1 MKSVKQL
8 ELDLWAI
15 LREAN
20 DTPEEATF
28 PVIWQALD
36 GVLPR
41 LGVVEQL
48 KIAGAT
54 IAQVTDIFQIQAGL
68 MFELLEATA
77 SGDGPILAADAFDR
91 YVRQSMAIDL
101 EQYVAEPESLPRLPR
116 TVSAPEE
123 AFYSVA
129 ESVEKEALLEVLHD
143 EIVLTEAE
151 AHAEALSVAHGE
163 DVSDWVEMIRVQLMA
178 LEGAIELQALVR
190 LLGLPFIELWL
201 GLLLGGYGLRRE
213 LVDDSDEAFYH
224 VVGIWVA
231 LVD

>member
-1 MKSVKQL
+1 MEPVKQL
-8 ELDLWAI
+8 ELNLWAI
-15 LREAN
+15 LREAH
-20 DTPEEATF
+20 DTPEDATF

-36 GVLPR
+36 GALPG

-77 SGDGPILAADAFDR
+77 SADGPSMAEGAFDR

-101 EQYVAEPESLPRLPR
+101 EQYVAEFKSLPRLPR
-116 TVSAPEE
+116 MVKETEE
-123 AFYSVA
+123 AFYSES

-143 EIVLTEAE
+143 EIVLTEAQI
-151 AHAEALSVAHGE
+151 HAEAMSVAHDE
-163 DVSDWVEMIRVQLMA
+163 DVSDWVEMIRVQLVA
-178 LEGAIELQALVR
+178 LEGAIELQALVK

-201 GLLLGGYGLRRE
+201 GLLLGGYGLER
-213 LVDDSDEAFYH
+213 VDDSDEAFYQ
-224 VVGIWVA
+224 VAGIWVA